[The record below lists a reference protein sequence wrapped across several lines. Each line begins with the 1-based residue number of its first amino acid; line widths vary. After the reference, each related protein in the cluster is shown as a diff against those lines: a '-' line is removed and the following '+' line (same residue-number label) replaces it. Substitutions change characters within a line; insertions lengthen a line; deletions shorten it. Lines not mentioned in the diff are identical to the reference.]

1 MKILSL
7 TSENIKRLKAV
18 EIKPGGSHVA
28 VVGLNGHGKSSVLDS
43 IMYALAGKSAVCERP
58 IRDGESLATVVVEL
72 DDYTVTRTF
81 TASGGGTLKVEAKKG
96 LPGTVAKLSSPQA
109 VLDGLV
115 GALTFDPLEFTRRK
129 DQADVLRKLV
139 GLDTSALEA
148 EHDRVYFDRTEIG
161 RQTSAL
167 AGKIGGRHTNDLLPD
182 AEIDVKDILAAR
194 AEVVKRNDAIRSV
207 QNTRD
212 DIRRDTNQNRID
224 TLAQCDLIAS
234 LELQL
239 AEANNKKRLL
249 DAQYSTLVD
258 RQAALVVP
266 PLEDLTSFDQQILNA
281 QKSNAD
287 IRANNELKAHVATR
301 DTLIIQFND
310 KTKRLDAIEAE
321 IDKTIASAKYPIEG
335 LGFSSTGSVTFNG
348 VPFEQ
353 ISTAQRLKISAAIG
367 IALNPKLRVMLIRDG
382 SILDDTTLDE
392 LVKIATEHD
401 TQLWIERVGRS
412 LDGELPGVI
421 IEDGT
426 VVQSTLP
433 QIPEAPASKDTA
445 CV

>member
-18 EIKPGGSHVA
+18 EIAPGGCHVA
-28 VVGLNGHGKSSVLDS
+28 VVGRNEQGKSSVLDS
-43 IMYALAGKSAVCERP
+43 IMYALGGKDTVCERP
-58 IRDGESLATVVVEL
+58 IRDGESAAKIVVEL
-72 DDYTVTRTF
+72 DEYTVTRTF
-81 TASGGGTLKVEAKKG
+81 TAAGGGSLKV
-96 LPGTVAKLSSPQA
+96 VAKNGKISSPQA
-109 VLDGLV
+109 ILDGLV

-148 EHDRVYFDRTEIG
+148 EHDKVYFERTEIG
-161 RQTSAL
+161 RQESAL

-182 AEIDVKDILAAR
+182 AEIDVKDILAAG

-266 PLEDLTSFDQQILNA
+266 PLEDLTGFDQQILNA

-287 IRANNELKAHVATR
+287 IRANNELKANVAMR
-301 DTLIIQFND
+301 DSLIIQYNE
-310 KTKRLDAIEAE
+310 KTKRLDAVEAE
-321 IDKTIASAKYPIEG
+321 IDKTLSSVKYPIQG
-335 LGFSSTGSVTFNG
+335 LGFSGSGSVTFNG

-353 ISTAQRLKISAAIG
+353 LSTAQRLKISAAIG

-382 SILDDTTLDE
+382 SVLDDETLAA
-392 LVKIATEHD
+392 LVSIAEASD
-401 TQLWIERVGRS
+401 TQLWIERVGKS

-426 VVQSTLP
+426 VVASTLVP
-433 QIPEAPASKDTA
+433 RVEGQ
-445 CV
+445 